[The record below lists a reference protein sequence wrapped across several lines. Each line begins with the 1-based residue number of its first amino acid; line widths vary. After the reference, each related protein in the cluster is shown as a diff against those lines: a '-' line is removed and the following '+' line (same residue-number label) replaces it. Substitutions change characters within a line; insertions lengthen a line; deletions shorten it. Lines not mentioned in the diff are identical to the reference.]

1 LKPLLLLVDLQRDYL
16 EAPDLDPP
24 AAAIVRRA
32 KDLLEGSRTRG
43 LDVAH
48 VWTTVSREHDDR
60 MPHWKREG
68 RWLCVD
74 GTSGHEPPHGLEA
87 LEGEPI
93 IHKTF
98 FSPFA
103 AAPLGELLRERE
115 TDVLM
120 VCGVHLHGCVREAV
134 IGAYERGL
142 DVWVAEDAVGSN
154 DPVHAAISRRYL
166 ESRAARFLPGDQAL
180 AELGSDPTGADE
192 RPKACA
198 AGGTGIATAAGEVRQ
213 AAASCREAFR
223 TWSAQ
228 PLEARLEVLDW
239 MALKLEGEADAL
251 AELMA
256 AEIGKPV
263 RYGGIEAP
271 RTAETLRAVARH
283 AREPTVETLGAAT
296 LHRRPLGVVAI
307 ITPWNNPIYIPLGKI
322 APALAYGNAVLWKP
336 APAAQPIAERIV
348 SLLGEAGLPPGVLG
362 LAAGDR
368 STAEAAMTDPSVG
381 AVSITG
387 SSAAGFAAQ
396 EVCARRRIP
405 LQGEL
410 GGNNAALV
418 WADADLEH
426 AAAELAEGAFAQAG
440 QRCTANRRVV
450 VHHSQAD
457 QLLELLR
464 AQTAALPWGD
474 PRDPAVSVGPIVDRP
489 SRERVAAAVAE
500 AARHA
505 DTIEVP
511 HGTDVPP
518 NGAPAAHWYPPT
530 IIHCDDPNQEIV
542 QQETFGP
549 VLVVQRAHDWE
560 QAMALVAGVPQGLAA
575 ALFSSSPE
583 YIDRFQREVPS
594 GIVKLNRSTA
604 DAEVDVPFGGWKASG
619 IGPPEHGRFDRD
631 FYTRPQVVYA

>member
-24 AAAIVRRA
+24 AAAIIRRA
-32 KDLLEGSRTRG
+32 KDLLEGARTRG
-43 LDVAH
+43 LDVVH

-68 RWLCVD
+68 RWLCVE
-74 GTSGHEPPHGLEA
+74 GTSGHEPPPGLEA
-87 LEGEPI
+87 LEGEPV

-103 AAPLGELLRERE
+103 AAPLGELLGERE
-115 TDVLM
+115 TDLLI

-142 DVWVAEDAVGSN
+142 DVWVADDAVGSN
-154 DPVHAAISRRYL
+154 DPVHAAVSRRYL
-166 ESRAARFLPGDQAL
+166 ERRAARFLPGGQAL
-180 AELGSDPTGADE
+180 AELGSDRTSAGE
-192 RPKACA
+192 RPEASA
-198 AGGTGIATAAGEVRQ
+198 AGGTGIATAGEVRQ

-223 TWSAQ
+223 SWSAQ
-228 PLEARLEVLDW
+228 PLEARLEVLDR
-239 MALKLEGEADAL
+239 MAVTLEGEADGL

-271 RTAETLRAVARH
+271 RTAEMLRGVARR
-283 AREPTVETLGAAT
+283 AREPATETLGAAT

-336 APAAQPIAERIV
+336 APAAQRIADRVV
-348 SLLGEAGLPPGVLG
+348 SLLAEAGLPPGVLG

-368 STAEAAMTDPSVG
+368 STAEAAMADPSVG

-387 SSAAGFAAQ
+387 SSAAGYAAQ
-396 EVCARRRIP
+396 EACARRRIP
-405 LQGEL
+405 LQAEL

-418 WADADLEH
+418 WADADLER

-450 VHHSQAD
+450 VHRSHAD
-457 QLLELLR
+457 QLLDLLR
-464 AQTAALPWGD
+464 TQTAALPWGD

-518 NGAPAAHWYPPT
+518 NGAPPAHWYPPT

-549 VLVVQRAHDWE
+549 VLVVQRAGDWE